1 MIASVFKSGSD
12 AIICHAKRETTL
24 FVGTLTIVVSR
35 FRVIAISEEICVAC
49 IHSFKLH
56 RIFKHV
62 RALFDSI
69 GPWVMGAVIATI
81 EVLTNN
87 ATRMATV
94 TSTSAGRVFY
104 IIFTLAAAILVCVI
118 QLRLLFFAKTNLKSV
133 NPAGSFG
140 AQIELADYRKKHIKV
155 ALASGIFAI
164 LGLSSVCCQCQF
176 CSSTRSPM
184 ILLPQHLQDRF
195 AFPYYQQTDW

>member
-1 MIASVFKSGSD
+1 M
-12 AIICHAKRETTL
+12 RETTY
-24 FVGTLTIVVSR
+24 FVGTLTIVVSK
-35 FRVIAISEEICVAC
+35 FRVITLSVKRYVAC

-69 GPWVMGAVIATI
+69 VPWVMGAVIATT

-94 TSTSAGRVFY
+94 TFTSAGRVLY
-104 IIFTLAAAILVCVI
+104 IIFTFAAAIPVCAI
-118 QLRLLFFAKTNLKSV
+118 QLRLLFAKTNLKRV
-133 NPAGSFG
+133 NPAGAFG
-140 AQIELADYRKKHIKV
+140 TQLELADYRKKQIKV
-155 ALASGIFAI
+155 ALVSGIFAI
-164 LGLSSVCCQCQF
+164 LGLSSVCYQCQF
-176 CSSTRSPM
+176 CSSTRSSM
-184 ILLPQHLQDRF
+184 ILLPQLLQNRF